1 MTDCLIAA
9 SVRWRD
15 ISLMP
20 SSTRNQ
26 LHGTIKSIV
35 SDKVMS
41 EILVDTAA
49 GTVTSV
55 ITTNSVKA
63 LKLKKGD
70 AVDILVKATS
80 VSLAKR

>member
-1 MTDCLIAA
+1 
-9 SVRWRD
+9 
-15 ISLMP
+15 MP
-20 SSTRNQ
+20 ASTRNQ

-41 EILVDTAA
+41 EVLVETAA

-63 LKLKKGD
+63 LRLKKGD

-80 VSLAKR
+80 VSLGKR

>member
-1 MTDCLIAA
+1 MAA
-9 SVRWRD
+9 S
-15 ISLMP
+15 I
-20 SSTRNQ
+20 RNQ
-26 LHGTIKSIV
+26 LVGKVKSIT

-41 EILVDTAA
+41 EVIVETSA

-70 AVDILVKATS
+70 KVAVLVKATN
-80 VSLAKR
+80 VSLAKDLDGVAL

>member
-1 MTDCLIAA
+1 
-9 SVRWRD
+9 
-15 ISLMP
+15 MP
-20 SSTRNQ
+20 ASTRNQ
-26 LHGTIKSIV
+26 LHGTIKSVV

-41 EILVDTAA
+41 EILVETAA

-70 AVDILVKATS
+70 KVDILVKATS

>member
-55 ITTNSVKA
+55 KA